1 MSMNTE
7 KSKSARPDRPG
18 RLGRG
23 LYLGLIVVFLYLPI
37 ATLMVLSFNSGK
49 SMNAWQGFSLKW
61 YEEMFRNQEIMEAL
75 GNTLSIALWSATI
88 ATVIGVLACIGL
100 NVMSEKRRSFFM
112 GLNNIPLLNA
122 DIVTGI
128 SIMMSFLLFGISL
141 SYGTVLFAH
150 ITFCIPYVILSVMPK
165 FKQLQNLTYE
175 AALDLGATPV
185 YAFFRIVLPDIMPGI
200 VSGFLLSFT
209 MSVDDFVI
217 THFTRGAG
225 INTLSTLI
233 YSQVK
238 VGIRPT
244 LYALSTVIFVLV
256 LLVLIV
262 TNVVSS
268 SGKDGGSG
276 GSFGGGGMT
285 PKKMITMMVILA
297 LCLGFSAK
305 FSLSGSVSSA
315 EDSKGE
321 LYVYNFGDY
330 IDPDLV
336 EVFEEETGYTV
347 VMDYFDTN
355 EEMYPVI
362 KNQTAHYDVICASD
376 YMINKMV
383 SEDLLDT
390 IDFRYIPNIV
400 NLQENVRGFVEAFD
414 PGMKHC
420 VPHTWGTYGI
430 LYNTKMMDTPPDSW
444 TDLWD
449 EKWAQQIMMPNSIR
463 EGYMIAAKLLG
474 YSMNTTSEEELKE
487 MTELLIRQQP
497 LVYSYA
503 NDNARDLMVGESAA
517 MAVITSGDV
526 LYAQEENEDLDFVVP
541 KEGTEVWTDCWAIPE
556 GAANTEGAL
565 EWINFMLRGD
575 VARRN
580 FEYLTYAIPNT
591 QILDLTDNP
600 ILNPPAEILS
610 RCETLKNLGPK
621 ADDMYS
627 KYWKAF
633 KSKSK

>member
-1 MSMNTE
+1 MSGNGT
-7 KSKSARPDRPG
+7 KKTW
-18 RLGRG
+18 LTKFCRG
-23 LYLGLIVVFLYLPI
+23 AYLGLIFLFLYLPI
-37 ATLMVLSFNSGK
+37 GTLMVLSFNDGK
-49 SMNAWQGFSLKW
+49 SMNAWQGFSLRW
-61 YEEMFRNQEIMEAL
+61 YHEMLQNAEIMEAL

-100 NVMSEKRRSFFM
+100 NSMTEKKRSLFM

-141 SYGTVLFAH
+141 GYGTVLFAH
-150 ITFCIPYVILSVMPK
+150 ITFSIPYVILSVMPK

-175 AALDLGATPV
+175 AALDLGATPI
-185 YAFFRIVLPDIMPGI
+185 YAFFKIVLPEIMPGV
-200 VSGFLLSFT
+200 VSGFLLAFT

-244 LYALSTVIFVLV
+244 LYALSTVIFITV
-256 LLVLIV
+256 LLVLVVI
-262 TNVVSS
+262 NVMSS
-268 SGKDGGSG
+268 RGESRGSV
-276 GSFGGGGMT
+276 GMSSRQ
-285 PKKMITMMVILA
+285 MIALGLILV
-297 LCLGFSAK
+297 LGLGFSAK
-305 FSLSGSVSSA
+305 FSFLSSPSSSG
-315 EDSKGE
+315 DSKGE
-321 LYVYNFGDY
+321 LYVYCFGDY
-330 IDPDLV
+330 LDPSLISK
-336 EVFEEETGYTV
+336 FEEESGYTV
-347 VMDYFDTN
+347 VIDYFDTN

-362 KNQTAHYDVICASD
+362 KNQTSQYDVICASD

-383 SEDLLDT
+383 GEGLLET
-390 IDFRYIPNIV
+390 IDYRYVPNIEY
-400 NLQENVRGFVEAFD
+400 LQDNVKQFVDGFD
-414 PGMKHC
+414 PGMEHS

-430 LYNTKMMDTPPDSW
+430 IYNPNLMDEVPESW
-444 TDLWD
+444 EILWD
-449 EKWAQQIMMPNSIR
+449 EEYSQQIMMPNSIR
-463 EGYMIAAKLLG
+463 EGYMVAAKILG
-474 YSMNTTSEEELKE
+474 YSMNTTDEAQIKE
-487 MTELLIRQQP
+487 MTELLIKQKP

-526 LYAQEENEDLDFVVP
+526 LYAQEENEDLEFVVP
-541 KEGTEVWTDCWAIPE
+541 EEGTEVWTDCWAIPQ
-556 GAANTEGAL
+556 GVMNKDAAL
-565 EWINFMLRGD
+565 EWINFMLEGEN
-575 VARRN
+575 ARLN

-600 ILNPPAEILS
+600 ILNPSDEVLA
-610 RCETLKNLGPK
+610 RCETLENLGSE

-627 KYWKAF
+627 KYWKEF
-633 KSKSK
+633 KAK

>member
-1 MSMNTE
+1 MS
-7 KSKSARPDRPG
+7 SKKTTAARIG
-18 RLGRG
+18 RA
-23 LYLGLIVVFLYLPI
+23 LYLGLIVLFLYLPI
-37 ATLMVLSFNSGK
+37 GTLMVLSFNDGK
-49 SMNAWQGFSLKW
+49 SMNAWQGFSLRW
-61 YEEMFRNQEIMEAL
+61 YQEMLGSVEIMDAL

-100 NVMSEKRRSFFM
+100 NAMSEKKRSFFM

-185 YAFFRIVLPDIMPGI
+185 YAFFKIVLPDIMPGV
-200 VSGFLLSFT
+200 VSGFLLAFT

-244 LYALSTVIFVLV
+244 LYALSTVIFVTVLV
-256 LLVLIV
+256 VLVI
-262 TNVVSS
+262 TNFMSS
-268 SGKDGGSG
+268 RNKSGS
-276 GSFGGGGMT
+276 SGGGMSSRQ
-285 PKKMITMMVILA
+285 MIALGMILVVG
-297 LCLGFSAK
+297 LGFSAK
-305 FSLSGSVSSA
+305 FSFLDSSSA
-315 EDSKGE
+315 SGDSKGE
-321 LYVYNFGDY
+321 LYIYNFGDY
-330 IDPDLV
+330 LEPEVV
-336 EVFEEETGYTV
+336 EMFEEQTGYTV
-347 VMDYFDTN
+347 IMDYFDTN

-362 KNQTAHYDVICASD
+362 KNKTAQYDVICASD
-376 YMINKMV
+376 YMINKMIG
-383 SEDLLDT
+383 EGLLDT

-400 NLQENVRGFVEAFD
+400 NLQENVRGFVEDFD
-414 PGMKHC
+414 PDMTHC

-430 LYNTKMMDTPPDSW
+430 IYNPTLMDEVPDSW
-444 TDLWD
+444 EILWD
-449 EKWAQQIMMPNSIR
+449 EKYAQQLMMPNSIR
-463 EGYMIAAKLLG
+463 EGYMIAAKILG

-487 MTELLIRQQP
+487 MTELLIKQKP

-526 LYAQEENEDLDFVVP
+526 LYAQEENEVLDFVVP

-556 GAANTEGAL
+556 GAENKQAAEA
-565 EWINFMLRGD
+565 WINFMLDGQI
-575 VARRN
+575 ARLN
-580 FEYLTYAIPNT
+580 FEYLTYAVPNT

-600 ILNPPAEILS
+600 ILNPSDEILS
-610 RCETLKNLGPK
+610 RCETLQNLGPE

-627 KYWKAF
+627 RYWKEF
-633 KSKSK
+633 KAQ

>member
-1 MSMNTE
+1 MNTK
-7 KSKSARPDRPG
+7 KSKSARIG
-18 RLGRG
+18 HG
-23 LYLGLIVVFLYLPI
+23 LYLGLIVLFLYLPI
-37 ATLMVLSFNSGK
+37 ATLMVLSFNGGK
-49 SMNAWQGFSLKW
+49 SMNAWQGFSLRW
-61 YEEMFRNQEIMEAL
+61 YQEMLQNTEIMEAL

-88 ATVIGVLACIGL
+88 ATIIGVLACIGL
-100 NVMSEKRRSFFM
+100 NTMSEKKRSFFM

-128 SIMMSFLLFGISL
+128 SIMMSFLLFGVSL

-165 FKQLQNLTYE
+165 FKQLQNLTFE

-185 YAFFRIVLPDIMPGI
+185 YAFFRVVLPDIMPGI
-200 VSGFLLSFT
+200 LSGFLLAFT

-244 LYALSTVIFVLV
+244 LYALSTVIFLIVLA
-256 LLVLIV
+256 VLIV
-262 TNVVSS
+262 TNVLST
-268 SGKDGGSG
+268 SGKRNSG
-276 GSFGGGGMT
+276 GSCSGMG
-285 PKKMITMMVILA
+285 PKKMIAMALILV
-297 LCLGFSAK
+297 LGLGFTAK
-305 FSLSGSVSSA
+305 FTLSGGVSAA

-321 LYVYNFGDY
+321 LYIYNFGDY
-330 IDPDLV
+330 IDPDLIAM
-336 EVFEEETGYTV
+336 FEEETGYTV
-347 VMDYFDTN
+347 IMDYFDTN

-362 KNQTAHYDVICASD
+362 KNRTAQYDVICASD

-383 SEDLLDT
+383 SEDLLNT
-390 IDFRYIPNIV
+390 IDFRYIPNIEY
-400 NLQENVRGFVEAFD
+400 LQENVRSFVEEFD

-430 LYNTKMMDTPPDSW
+430 LYNTTMVEEAPESW
-444 TDLWD
+444 TVLWD
-449 EKWAQQIMMPNSIR
+449 EAWSQQIMMPNSIR
-463 EGYMIAAKLLG
+463 EGYMIAAKILG
-474 YSMNTTSEEELKE
+474 YSMNTTDESQLKE
-487 MTELLIRQQP
+487 MTDLLIRQKP

-517 MAVITSGDV
+517 MAVIASGDV

-541 KEGTEVWTDCWAIPE
+541 KEGTEVWTDCWAIPAGTTNQE
-556 GAANTEGAL
+556 GAQ

-575 VARRN
+575 VARMN

-591 QILDLTDNP
+591 EILDLTDNP
-600 ILNPPAEILS
+600 ILNPSDEILS
-610 RCETLKNLGPK
+610 RCETLKNLGPE

-627 KYWKAF
+627 KYWKIF
-633 KSKSK
+633 KSK